1 MAALLFRGELILIMD
16 PRGARGDIG
25 LHDLETVE
33 RPAEAG
39 LGIGD
44 DRREPIAREGAFL
57 MLDLVGALER
67 DNLVAWLEDA
77 EMPRGHSPRHARLRR
92 SSEPRKI
99 GRAQV

>member
-1 MAALLFRGELILIMD
+1 MRLGRDQHLAAEMAALLFRGELILIMD

-57 MLDLVGALER
+57 MLALVGALER
-67 DNLVAWLEDA
+67 VKAGACRVGKGVCMTFRLWWL
-77 EMPRGHSPRHARLRR
+77 S
-92 SSEPRKI
+92 
-99 GRAQV
+99 